1 MGSYPPLTGHY
12 WWCKEPSFPAAW
24 RTAEST
30 LERTVGTALADRIY
44 VGAEPQFNTLRVVA
58 MRPLDETFAN
68 ERAKRSAPLSV
79 RLHLLDMGVATFAI
93 EHCVEGTSGRAEKLG
108 DLIVSLRT
116 IGRDA
121 GNCVDPLLWKAR
133 KHGAEGSVVA
143 RACGRRA
150 GC

>member
-1 MGSYPPLTGHY
+1 MLRKSIPRKPGQGSSVLSRQKTATNHT
-12 WWCKEPSFPAAW
+12 PSRILFA
-24 RTAEST
+24 RNVNKFLGSSMS
-30 LERTVGTALADRIY
+30 RSIADRIY

-121 GNCVDPLLWKAR
+121 GNCVDPLL
-133 KHGAEGSVVA
+133 
-143 RACGRRA
+143 
-150 GC
+150 